1 MHYFSID
8 IDFAPDNKKCTCSG
22 KKLYFSWKIGSTLN
36 TQCYCTAYMYYENI
50 SSYI

>member
-8 IDFAPDNKKCTCSG
+8 IDFAPDNKKCSCGG
-22 KKLYFSWKIGSTLN
+22 KNSYFSWKIRSMLD
-36 TQCYCTAYMYYENI
+36 TQCYCIAYMDYENI